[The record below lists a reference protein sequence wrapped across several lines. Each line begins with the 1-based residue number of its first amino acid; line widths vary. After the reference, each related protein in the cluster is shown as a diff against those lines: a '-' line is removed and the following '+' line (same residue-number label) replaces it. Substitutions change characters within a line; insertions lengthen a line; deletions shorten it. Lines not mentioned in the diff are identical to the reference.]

1 MNYYSKYQNNV
12 KYNAAFTTI
21 DTFNYNS
28 LSQQE
33 DEDQKFASSNGN
45 NTILWLRLEVIKE
58 PDISLVSLKENE
70 EDWND

>member
-12 KYNAAFTTI
+12 KHNAAFTTI

-33 DEDQKFASSNGN
+33 DEDQKFALSNGN